1 MAEMRESRRII
12 ASFPEFKNLPMYIT
26 EFNTSYNPFCPIH
39 DTNYNAVL
47 CAGLLAQ
54 LGDVAAGYSYW
65 TFGDVF
71 EEQGIPSRPFHGGFG
86 LMANGLIPKPTL
98 WAFAFFAGLQGEA
111 AYRDDS
117 ALILKT
123 ADGGFDA
130 VLWNLDGEEK
140 RFDLT
145 LPLSGRAAAMVERV
159 DENCCN
165 PLKCWHDMGE
175 PADLTEAQLAF
186 LRGAAQPARETLTPE
201 DAEGGKRLS
210 LTLGKN
216 AVVHVRIVPVGEET
230 SDFGYDYSYYCK

>member
-1 MAEMRESRRII
+1 
-12 ASFPEFKNLPMYIT
+12 
-26 EFNTSYNPFCPIH
+26 
-39 DTNYNAVL
+39 
-47 CAGLLAQ
+47 
-54 LGDVAAGYSYW
+54 
-65 TFGDVF
+65 
-71 EEQGIPSRPFHGGFG
+71 
-86 LMANGLIPKPTL
+86 MANGLIPKPTL